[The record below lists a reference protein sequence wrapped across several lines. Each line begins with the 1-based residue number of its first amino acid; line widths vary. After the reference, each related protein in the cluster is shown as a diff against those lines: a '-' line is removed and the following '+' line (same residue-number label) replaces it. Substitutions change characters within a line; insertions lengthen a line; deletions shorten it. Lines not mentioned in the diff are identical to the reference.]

1 MIALIAVIVVTGGT
15 LGLGT
20 WAVRFART
28 TSDLFVAS
36 RAITPWWNAAAV
48 SGEYLSAASFLG
60 IAGLAMKLGMD
71 AIWLSV
77 GFTAGYLTL
86 LLFVAAPLRRF
97 GSFTISD
104 FVEARLGSPRM
115 RLLAAAIVLGIAGF
129 YLVPQLKGA
138 GITLGEVIG
147 APYWVGVV
155 VVGAIVAINVG
166 LGGMRGITYVQ
177 AVQFWIKTFAIALP
191 ACLLLIYLGG
201 LPHRSALFGSDVPRA
216 PASGLAVKLD
226 SPKTVTFQRAAAYR
240 AAGVPH
246 RARAGEKV
254 RLPAGRF
261 VLPAG
266 AAVPLGEG
274 AQRGPGVVWAR
285 PVGHGGRDG
294 PLFVYSLLIATVLG
308 TMGLPH
314 ILVRFYT
321 NPDGPAARR
330 TTVRVLGLLG
340 IFYLFPTVYGLLGRV
355 LAPALYITGDT
366 DSVVLRLPHLAWPG
380 VPGNLLSALTAA
392 GAFAAFLST
401 ASGLLVSIAGTL
413 SYDVWGRL
421 RPRGGGG
428 THARRL
434 RFRASAGA
442 GIVVPMLLALAAG
455 NLDIGV
461 LVGWAFA
468 IAASSFC
475 PMFLLGIWWHR
486 LTARGAASG
495 MIAGTT
501 VATGGIFA
509 GLIAGENVGGAVG
522 ALLSQPAVVSVPIAF
537 VTMVVVSL
545 LDPRGAPD
553 VEPMMLALHAPEG
566 LGLEQLEQEPV
577 PAEGAREPAPA

>member
-1 MIALIAVIVVTGGT
+1 MIALIAVSVVTVGT

-60 IAGLAMKLGMD
+60 IAGLAMKMGMD
-71 AIWLSV
+71 AIWLSI
-77 GFTAGYLTL
+77 GFAAGYLTL

-115 RLLAAAIVLGIAGF
+115 RLLAATIVLGIAGF

-138 GITLGEVIG
+138 GITLGEVTG

-155 VVGAIVAINVG
+155 VVGAIVAVNVG

-201 LPHRSALFGSDVPRA
+201 LPQRAALFGTDVPRA
-216 PASGLAVKLD
+216 PAAGLAVKLD
-226 SPKTVTFQRAAAYR
+226 SPKTVTFQRPTDYR
-240 AAGVPH
+240 IGFVARH
-246 RARAGEKV
+246 ARAGEKV
-254 RLPAGRF
+254 TLPAGRL
-261 VLPAG
+261 VLPPG
-266 AAVPLGEG
+266 AAVPIGSG
-274 AQRGPGVVWAR
+274 VQRGPGVVWSR
-285 PVGHGGRDG
+285 PVGRGGRGG

-321 NPDGPAARR
+321 NPDGPTARR

-340 IFYLFPTVYGLLGRV
+340 IFYLFPTVYGLLGRA
-355 LAPALYITGDT
+355 LAPGLYVTGQT
-366 DSVVLRLPHLAWPG
+366 DSIVLRLPHLAWPG

-413 SYDVWGRL
+413 SYDVWGRV
-421 RPRGGGG
+421 RGSGAGGPHG
-428 THARRL
+428 RRL
-434 RFRASAGA
+434 RFRTCAVA
-442 GIVVPMLLALAAG
+442 GIVVPVLIALAAG

-475 PMFLLGIWWHR
+475 PMFLLGIWWPR
-486 LTARGAASG
+486 LSARGAATG
-495 MIAGTT
+495 MIAGAA
-501 VATGGIFA
+501 VASGGIFA
-509 GLIAGENVGGAVG
+509 GLIAGESVGGAPG

-537 VTMVVVSL
+537 LTMIVVSL
-545 LDPRGAPD
+545 LDAGDPAD
-553 VEPMMLALHAPEG
+553 AEPVMLALHAPEG
-566 LGLEQLEQEPV
+566 LGLEQLEHEP
-577 PAEGAREPAPA
+577 ADGARQPAPA

>member
-1 MIALIAVIVVTGGT
+1 MIAIIAVSVVTIGT

-60 IAGLAMKLGMD
+60 IAGLAMKMGMD

-104 FVEARLGSPRM
+104 FVEARLGSPHM

-138 GITLGEVIG
+138 GITLGEVTG

-155 VVGAIVAINVG
+155 VVGAIVAVNVG

-201 LPHRSALFGSDVPRA
+201 LPHRSALFGADVPRA
-216 PASGLAVKLD
+216 PAAGLVVKLD
-226 SPKTVTFQRAAAYR
+226 SPRTVTFPRATDYR
-240 AAGVPH
+240 ENGVAH
-246 RARAGEKV
+246 HARAGEKV
-254 RLPAGRF
+254 ELPAGRL

-266 AAVPLGEG
+266 AAVPLGSGVE
-274 AQRGPGVVWAR
+274 RGPGAVWSQ
-285 PVGHGGRDG
+285 PVGHSGHDG

-355 LAPALYITGDT
+355 LASGLYVTGET

-421 RPRGGGG
+421 RTGAAAGSAHG
-428 THARRL
+428 RRL
-434 RFRASAGA
+434 RFRTCAVL
-442 GIVVPMLLALAAG
+442 GIIVPTLLALAAG
-455 NLDIGV
+455 NLDIGL

-468 IAASSFC
+468 LAASTFC
-475 PMFLLGIWWHR
+475 PMFLLGIWWDG
-486 LTARGAASG
+486 LTARGAALG
-495 MIAGTT
+495 MIAGAA
-501 VATGGIFA
+501 VASGGIFA
-509 GLIAGENVGGAVG
+509 GLIAGDTVTGALG
-522 ALLSQPAVVSVPIAF
+522 ALLAQPAVVSVPIAF
-537 VTMVVVSL
+537 VTMTTVSL
-545 LDPRGAPD
+545 LDSSERPD
-553 VEPMMLALHAPEG
+553 PEPVMLALHAPEG
-566 LGLEQLEQEPV
+566 LGLEQFEPET
-577 PAEGAREPAPA
+577 ADSPAPAPAPA